1 MSTTVYSIRI
11 PREIREAMEKMKD
24 VDWQEEIRKMIIE
37 RVRKELKRR
46 LLEEAKEL
54 RGKMK
59 SSNISDMIREDRDAR

>member
-24 VDWQEEIRKMIIE
+24 VDWQEEIRKMIIA

-46 LLEEAKEL
+46 LLMEAKEL
-54 RGKMK
+54 RSKMK
-59 SSNISDMIREDRDAR
+59 SSNISEMIREDRDAR